1 MKTTISPCV
10 SPAARRARLCF
21 LGAALTLA
29 AAAASALAQEPR
41 PSDRPPPRRGER
53 GADARPE
60 DRQRYSIEQA
70 TSDRAQLHTIAF
82 DGFAFL
88 TGDFRAD
95 TFLPPGKVSD
105 FFGFQYLRDSDA
117 GELGHNTSFLT
128 RIANNVLQI
137 LDDNQKAQLAA
148 LGAQQAPQLR
158 ELALM
163 RLPLIQ
169 AFRWNLDGTLPTG
182 RTALDR
188 DAIRNSCAGIFEL
201 GTKLAFER
209 AEVCGRIARSLTDA
223 QKARLAQLKFGD
235 SRTWPEVPE
244 GFDRRGVPH
253 DVHVAVMTYASE
265 FFSWYA
271 GSIEADTYFCPEGHG
286 TYFGAFYVK
295 DAPAIHQPN
304 YSISTALTGD
314 GGEAFLNALDSAQR
328 NEVASLVELQ
338 RDDLQGIVQT
348 RRAIATELR
357 RFLTGETADKEK
369 ARTLSRHYGELDGDL
384 SFLYATHF
392 AAVNRTLTAEQRSAL
407 AKLRA
412 PDPRPGRGV
421 FVYAEPLESP
431 RIAGAELLFS
441 ATAK

>member
-1 MKTTISPCV
+1 MKTTISPDA
-10 SPAARRARLCF
+10 PRAARRSREYFRRA
-21 LGAALTLA
+21 TLA
-29 AAAASALAQEPR
+29 LAASTVLAVAQEPR
-41 PSDRPPPRRGER
+41 PSDRPTPRGDRS
-53 GADARPE
+53 AAARPAG
-60 DRQRYSIEQA
+60 RQRYSIEQA

-88 TGDFRAD
+88 TGDLRAD

-105 FFGFQYLRDSDA
+105 FFGFQYLRDIDT

-137 LDDNQKAQLAA
+137 LDDNQKAQLAT
-148 LGAQQAPQLR
+148 LGAAQAPQMR
-158 ELALM
+158 ELALK

-169 AFRWNLDGTLPTG
+169 AFRQNLEGRLPDG
-182 RTALDR
+182 RVALDR
-188 DAIRNSCAGIFEL
+188 AAVRTYCAGFFEL
-201 GTKLAFER
+201 SAQLAYER

-223 QKARLAQLKFGD
+223 QKAQFAQLKFGD
-235 SRTWPEVPE
+235 SRTWPDVPE
-244 GFDRRGVPH
+244 GFDRRRVPH

-314 GGEAFLNALDSAQR
+314 GGEAFLNALDADQR
-328 NEVASLVELQ
+328 AEIASLVELQ

-348 RRAIATELR
+348 RRAIAAELR
-357 RFLTGETADKEK
+357 RFLAGETADREK
-369 ARTLSRHYGELDGDL
+369 VRTLGRHYGELDGDL

-407 AKLRA
+407 ARLRT

-431 RIAGAELLFS
+431 RIAGAELLFAA
-441 ATAK
+441 ATK